1 MKLPIQIDE
10 DNLKQ
15 GLLGL
20 VVALV
25 ELIEDVLSMQ
35 ALRRMESGRLTDQEI
50 NRLGEA
56 LIDLSEAM
64 EQIKIDNGL
73 EKVVRDVRWSLD
85 DLVDDVLDRLVNPER
100 WADDIQK

>member
-1 MKLPIQIDE
+1 MKLPIQINE

-25 ELIEDVLSMQ
+25 ELVKDVLSMQ
-35 ALRRMESGRLTDQEI
+35 ALRRMEGGRLTDEEI

-56 LIDLSEAM
+56 LIDLSEAL
-64 EQIKIDNGL
+64 EQIKMNNDL

-85 DLVDDVLDRLVNPER
+85 DLVDDVLDRMINPER
-100 WADDIQK
+100 WAEDIQK

>member
-1 MKLPIQIDE
+1 LPIQINE

-25 ELIEDVLSMQ
+25 ELVKDVLSMQ

-56 LIDLSEAM
+56 MIDLNEALQ
-64 EQIKIDNGL
+64 QIKMDNSL

-85 DLVDDVLDRLVNPER
+85 DLVDDVLDRMINPER

>member
-1 MKLPIQIDE
+1 MPIQIDE

-25 ELIEDVLSMQ
+25 EVIKEVLSMQ
-35 ALRRMESGRLTDQEI
+35 ALRRMESGRLTDEEI

-56 LIDLSEAM
+56 LIDLSDAL
-64 EQIKIDNGL
+64 EQIKTDNGL

-85 DLVDDVLDRLVNPER
+85 DLVDDVLDRMINPER
-100 WADDIQK
+100 WAEDIQK

>member
-1 MKLPIQIDE
+1 MPIQIDE

-25 ELIEDVLSMQ
+25 EVIKDVLSMQ
-35 ALRRMESGRLTDQEI
+35 ALRRMESGRLTDEEI

-56 LIDLSEAM
+56 LIDLSDAL
-64 EQIKIDNGL
+64 EQIKTDNGL

-85 DLVDDVLDRLVNPER
+85 DLVDDVLDRMINPER
-100 WADDIQK
+100 WAEDIQK

>member
-1 MKLPIQIDE
+1 MKLPIQINE

-20 VVALV
+20 VAALV
-25 ELIEDVLSMQ
+25 ELVKDVLSMQ
-35 ALRRMESGRLTDQEI
+35 ALRRMEGGRLTDEEI

-56 LIDLSEAM
+56 LIDLSEAL
-64 EQIKIDNGL
+64 EQIKMNNDL

-85 DLVDDVLDRLVNPER
+85 DLVDDVLDRMINPER
-100 WADDIQK
+100 WAEDIQK

>member
-1 MKLPIQIDE
+1 MPIQINE

-25 ELIEDVLSMQ
+25 ELVKDVLSMQ
-35 ALRRMESGRLTDQEI
+35 ALKRMEGGRLTDEEI

-56 LIDLSEAM
+56 LIDLNDAL
-64 EQIKIDNGL
+64 EQIKTDNGL

-85 DLVDDVLDRLVNPER
+85 DLVDDVLDRVINPER
-100 WADDIQK
+100 WAEDIQ

>member
-1 MKLPIQIDE
+1 MPIQINE

-25 ELIEDVLSMQ
+25 ELVKDVLSMQ
-35 ALRRMESGRLTDQEI
+35 ALKRMEGGRLTDEEI

-56 LIDLSEAM
+56 LIDLNDAL
-64 EQIKIDNGL
+64 EQIKTDNGL

-85 DLVDDVLDRLVNPER
+85 DLVDDVLDRMINPER
-100 WADDIQK
+100 WAEDIQ

>member
-1 MKLPIQIDE
+1 MPIQINE

-25 ELIEDVLSMQ
+25 ELVKDVLSMQ
-35 ALRRMESGRLTDQEI
+35 ALRRMEGGRLTDEEI

-56 LIDLSEAM
+56 LIDLNDAL
-64 EQIKIDNGL
+64 EQIKMDNGL

-85 DLVDDVLDRLVNPER
+85 DLVDDVLDRMINPER
-100 WADDIQK
+100 WAEDVQK

>member
-1 MKLPIQIDE
+1 LPIQINE

-25 ELIEDVLSMQ
+25 EVVKDVLSMQ
-35 ALRRMESGRLTDQEI
+35 ALKRMEGGRLTDAEI

-56 LIDLSEAM
+56 LIDLNEAL
-64 EQIKIDNGL
+64 EQIKMDNGL
-73 EKVVRDVRWSLD
+73 ETVVRDVRWSLD
-85 DLVDDVLDRLVNPER
+85 DLVDDVLDRMVNPER

>member
-1 MKLPIQIDE
+1 MPIQINE

-25 ELIEDVLSMQ
+25 ELVKDVLSMQ
-35 ALRRMESGRLTDQEI
+35 ALKRMEGGRLTDEEI

-56 LIDLSEAM
+56 LIDLNDAL
-64 EQIKIDNGL
+64 EQIKMDNGL

-85 DLVDDVLDRLVNPER
+85 DLVDDVLDRMINPER
-100 WADDIQK
+100 WAGDIQK

>member
-1 MKLPIQIDE
+1 MKLPIQINE

-20 VVALV
+20 VALV
-25 ELIEDVLSMQ
+25 ELVKDVLSMQ
-35 ALRRMESGRLTDQEI
+35 ALRRMEGGRLTDEEI

-56 LIDLSEAM
+56 LIDLSEAL
-64 EQIKIDNGL
+64 EQIKMNNDL

-85 DLVDDVLDRLVNPER
+85 DLVDDVLDRMINPER
-100 WADDIQK
+100 WAEDIQK

>member
-1 MKLPIQIDE
+1 MPIQINE

-25 ELIEDVLSMQ
+25 ELVQDVLSMQ

-56 LIDLSEAM
+56 LIDLEEALQ
-64 EQIKIDNGL
+64 QIKMDNGL
-73 EKVVRDVRWSLD
+73 EKVVRDVRWGLD
-85 DLVDDVLDRLVNPER
+85 DLVDDVLDRMINPER
-100 WADDIQK
+100 WAEDVQK

>member
-1 MKLPIQIDE
+1 MKLPIQINE

-25 ELIEDVLSMQ
+25 ELVKDVLSMQ
-35 ALRRMESGRLTDQEI
+35 ALRRMEGGRLTDEEI

-56 LIDLSEAM
+56 LIDLSEAL
-64 EQIKIDNGL
+64 EQIKMDNGL

-85 DLVDDVLDRLVNPER
+85 DLVDDVLDRMINPER
-100 WADDIQK
+100 WAEDIQK

>member
-1 MKLPIQIDE
+1 LPIQIDE

-25 ELIEDVLSMQ
+25 EVIKEVLSMQ
-35 ALRRMESGRLTDQEI
+35 ALRRMESGRLTDEEI

-56 LIDLSEAM
+56 LIDLSDAL
-64 EQIKIDNGL
+64 EQIKTDNGL

-85 DLVDDVLDRLVNPER
+85 DLVDDVLDRMINPER
-100 WADDIQK
+100 WAEDIQK